1 MAGARAVD
9 RSPAGDPSRH
19 RPLAELEA
27 ALRELAPAPR
37 DVGRVALIVR
47 RTEDGARETP
57 DAVTLT
63 REEGV
68 PGDDWSRRPPR
79 EPEAQL
85 AVIDRSV
92 AALLANGQPLTVS
105 GDNLVVELDL
115 SDENLR
121 AGSRL
126 RVGEALVEV
135 TAKPHNGCS
144 KFAARFGP
152 DALRFVQAK
161 PTRHRNLR
169 GVYWRVVEPGTA
181 QVGDVVR
188 VVSRA

>member
-9 RSPAGDPSRH
+9 RSPEGDPSRH

-27 ALRELAPAPR
+27 GLRALPAAPR
-37 DVGRVALIVR
+37 DEGRLALIVR
-47 RTEDGARETP
+47 RLADGTRETP
-57 DAVTLT
+57 AAVTLSGA
-63 REEGV
+63 EGV

-79 EPEAQL
+79 ASDAQL

-92 AALLANGQPLTVS
+92 AALLANGQSLTLS

-115 SDENLR
+115 RDENVP
-121 AGSRL
+121 AGTRL

-135 TAKPHNGCS
+135 TPKPHNGCS
-144 KFAARFGP
+144 KFAARFGL

-169 GVYWRVVEPGTA
+169 GVYWRVVEPGVA
-181 QVGDVVR
+181 RVGDAIR